1 MMKASEDSHLWR
13 KSWKALAMLKL
24 EVMLSVKT
32 NLSTRPVSF
41 NTKPELEVYRL
52 TNNAGSM
59 LYGEHKRLKKRLK
72 AAAVDVPR
80 TTSTT
85 ST

>member
-1 MMKASEDSHLWR
+1 
-13 KSWKALAMLKL
+13 MLKL

-52 TNNAGSM
+52 ENNARIM
-59 LYGEHKRLKKRLK
+59 LYGEHERSKKRLK
-72 AAAVDVPR
+72 TAAVDVPIS
-80 TTSTT
+80 TTGTST
-85 ST
+85 